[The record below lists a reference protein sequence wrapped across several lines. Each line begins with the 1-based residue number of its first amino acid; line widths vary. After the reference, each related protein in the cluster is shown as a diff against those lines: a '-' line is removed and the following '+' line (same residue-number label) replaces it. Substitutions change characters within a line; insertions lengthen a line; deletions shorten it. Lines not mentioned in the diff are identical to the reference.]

1 MTEDNALNVL
11 LLSWILYCVATE
23 AWIRGM
29 ALCAVGIISVSVIV
43 KFFV

>member
-11 LLSWILYCVATE
+11 LLSWILYSVATE

-29 ALCAVGIISVSVIV
+29 ALCAVGITSVAVIA
-43 KFFV
+43 KFFI